1 MSDNIFPSISTNSD
15 LFFNSETESLYD
27 QLYSND
33 SKNSYEMDFNN
44 FFISPFASLL
54 IGIYEKAK
62 ENLQKNNTQ
71 PTSKKI
77 NFVVNNIGKKT
88 KRGRQSTKKS
98 KKDVHD
104 STKQDNLTRKIQIH
118 FFSFVISF
126 CNDAYKKVFKSS
138 NKSFKNINQK
148 NKKTVNF
155 DYTYGLR
162 NLCIKDLLKM
172 KISEK
177 YTSYKEFYN
186 EELLKKIEY
195 SSKWLDQLF
204 QMNYLKLF
212 SYYYNKGKPLDK
224 IVFENEEIILSKKTK
239 SFYYLLEKYKY
250 LRQHLINTVESV
262 YFDGKEIHENPFTI
276 EK

>member
-15 LFFNSETESLYD
+15 LLFNSETESLYD

-54 IGIYEKAK
+54 IRI
-62 ENLQKNNTQ
+62 TQ
-71 PTSKKI
+71 STPKKI
-77 NFVVNNIGKKT
+77 VFAVYIGKKT

-104 STKQDNLTRKIQIH
+104 STKLDNLTRKIQIH

-148 NKKTVNF
+148 NKETVNF

-186 EELLKKIEY
+186 EKLLKKIEY

-224 IVFENEEIILSKKTK
+224 IVFENKEVILSKGTK

-262 YFDGKEIHENPFTI
+262 YFDGKEIYENFN
-276 EK
+276 

>member
-1 MSDNIFPSISTNSD
+1 
-15 LFFNSETESLYD
+15 
-27 QLYSND
+27 
-33 SKNSYEMDFNN
+33 
-44 FFISPFASLL
+44 
-54 IGIYEKAK
+54 
-62 ENLQKNNTQ
+62 
-71 PTSKKI
+71 
-77 NFVVNNIGKKT
+77 
-88 KRGRQSTKKS
+88 
-98 KKDVHD
+98 
-104 STKQDNLTRKIQIH
+104 
-118 FFSFVISF
+118 
-126 CNDAYKKVFKSS
+126 
-138 NKSFKNINQK
+138 
-148 NKKTVNF
+148 
-155 DYTYGLR
+155 
-162 NLCIKDLLKM
+162 M

-262 YFDGKEIHENPFTI
+262 YFDGKESYENFN
-276 EK
+276 

>member
-15 LFFNSETESLYD
+15 LFFNRETESLYD

-33 SKNSYEMDFNN
+33 SKNSFEKDFNN
-44 FFISPFASLL
+44 FYFSPFVSLL

-155 DYTYGLR
+155 DYTYGLS

-224 IVFENEEIILSKKTK
+224 IVFENKEVILSKGTK

-250 LRQHLINTVESV
+250 LTQQLINTVESV
-262 YFDGKEIHENPFTI
+262 YFDGNESYENFN
-276 EK
+276 

>member
-1 MSDNIFPSISTNSD
+1 MNDLNFPSISVNTDPIN
-15 LFFNSETESLYD
+15 NAQIESQYG

-33 SKNSYEMDFNN
+33 SKNSYEIDFNN
-44 FFISPFASLL
+44 LFFTPFASLL
-54 IGIYEKAK
+54 IRNYEIAK
-62 ENLQKNNTQ
+62 ENLRGGVAR
-71 PTSKKI
+71 PTPKKI
-77 NFVVNNIGKKT
+77 DFVVNNIGNKT
-88 KRGRQSTKKS
+88 KRGKQSTKKS
-98 KKDVHD
+98 QKDVHD
-104 STKQDNLTRKIQIH
+104 NTKQDNLIRKIQVH
-118 FFSFVISF
+118 FFSFVIAF

-262 YFDGKEIHENPFTI
+262 YFDGKESYENFN
-276 EK
+276 

>member
-33 SKNSYEMDFNN
+33 SKNSYEKDFNN
-44 FFISPFASLL
+44 FYFSLYIFL
-54 IGIYEKAK
+54 K
-62 ENLQKNNTQ
+62 LQF
-71 PTSKKI
+71 SKKI
-77 NFVVNNIGKKT
+77 DFAVYIGKKT

-104 STKQDNLTRKIQIH
+104 STKLDNLTRKIQIH

-148 NKKTVNF
+148 NKETVNF

-186 EELLKKIEY
+186 EKLLKKIEY

-262 YFDGKEIHENPFTI
+262 YFDGKEIYENFN
-276 EK
+276 

>member
-1 MSDNIFPSISTNSD
+1 MIILFIPRNQKSKLIKMSDNIFPSISTNSD

-54 IGIYEKAK
+54 IRI
-62 ENLQKNNTQ
+62 TQ
-71 PTSKKI
+71 STPKKI
-77 NFVVNNIGKKT
+77 VFAVYIGKKT

-262 YFDGKEIHENPFTI
+262 YFDGKEIYENFN
-276 EK
+276 

>member
-15 LFFNSETESLYD
+15 LLFNSETESLYD

-54 IGIYEKAK
+54 IRI
-62 ENLQKNNTQ
+62 TQ
-71 PTSKKI
+71 STPKKI
-77 NFVVNNIGKKT
+77 VFAVYIGKKT

-104 STKQDNLTRKIQIH
+104 STKLDNLTRKIQIH

-148 NKKTVNF
+148 NKETVNF

-262 YFDGKEIHENPFTI
+262 YFDGKEIYENFN
-276 EK
+276 